1 MERVRVWT
9 TFISKGYLQLISR
22 EERSTFIDVDESE
35 KDIKEENDSPGRT
48 KKGSKLKKKKS
59 QMRAGTTLPRNIQ

>member
-1 MERVRVWT
+1 MCT

-48 KKGSKLKKKKS
+48 KKGSKLKKKKKKS
-59 QMRAGTTLPRNIQ
+59 QIRAGTTLPRTVVVWA